1 MGRIGNGYGSEFHL
15 LRWLGRHRDELT
27 RKVQGVVPGLSNV
40 KWRDFGFS
48 SGSKMLD
55 AELRKLSFLS
65 KEELQRVG
73 DKFESRLDPN
83 WDAVAEGLFNGK
95 KTYVLVEAKA
105 NVEEVGDDSAHGGK
119 SREII
124 SAALESAAR
133 EITGEVDMGERWMGK
148 YYQLANRLYTQW
160 VLNNAGIPAFQL
172 SLFFCGDD
180 YKKRTC
186 PRNKEGWKKEL
197 EVEKEELQLNTSKAK
212 DFLSR
217 YYRELYIDVRSKR
230 DIK

>member
-27 RKVQGVVPGLSNV
+27 RKVQSVVPGLSNV
-40 KWRDFGFS
+40 KWKDFGFS

-55 AELRKLSFLS
+55 AELRKLSFLTT
-65 KEELQRVG
+65 EELQRVG
-73 DKFESRLDPN
+73 NQFESRLDPN

-105 NVEEVGDDSAHGGK
+105 NVEEVGANSAHGGK
-119 SREII
+119 SKKII
-124 SAALESAAR
+124 SAALGSAAL
-133 EITGEVDMGERWMGK
+133 EITGEGDIGERWMGK

-160 VLNNAGIPAFQL
+160 VLNKSGIPAFQL
-172 SLFFCGDD
+172 SLFFCGDEN
-180 YKKRTC
+180 KKRTC
-186 PRNKEGWKKEL
+186 PKSKEGWKKEL
-197 EVEKEELQLNTSKAK
+197 EAEKNELQLNTSKAK
-212 DFLSR
+212 DFLAR
-217 YYRELYIDVRSKR
+217 YYRELYIDVRSER